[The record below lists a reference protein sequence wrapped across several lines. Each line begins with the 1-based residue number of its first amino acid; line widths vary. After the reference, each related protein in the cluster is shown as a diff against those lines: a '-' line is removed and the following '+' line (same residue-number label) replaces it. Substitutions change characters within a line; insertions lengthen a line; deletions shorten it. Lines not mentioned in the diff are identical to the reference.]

1 MSSASGD
8 DWRRKLEDFRL
19 KDVSLLQNNK
29 FQCFQTSALF
39 SLLQNKDFR
48 DAIAQ
53 KSVTDLPLLA
63 KYVVNAH
70 LSENQHED
78 WLHKMAC
85 AVGATFGDKKR
96 QHDAYEFLEGLLEKL
111 DLPSHLFTLE
121 TYVEIRCQGEECRKV
136 DIPTYTETAELQ
148 GIYSD
153 L

>member
-8 DWRRKLEDFRL
+8 DRRKKLEDFRQ
-19 KDVSLLQNNK
+19 KDVSLLKNNK
-29 FQCFQTSALF
+29 FQCFETSVLF
-39 SLLQNKDFR
+39 SLLQNQEFR
-48 DAIAQ
+48 DAIVL
-53 KSVTDLPLLA
+53 KLEMDMPLPQH
-63 KYVVNAH
+63 VVNAH
-70 LSENQHED
+70 LSDNQDED

-85 AVGATFGDKKR
+85 EVGALFGDNKR

-111 DLPSHLFTLE
+111 DLPPHLFTLE
-121 TYVEIRCQGEECRKV
+121 TYVEIKCQGEECRKL